1 VLVYA
6 HRLHLISLF
15 VFRASGLYWPA
26 RDGSALTT
34 QERGFNVV
42 MWRQSSLGY
51 VLVPDLVSDVERREL
66 ASLAAKL
73 LSMPGRGARSK
84 ARLTTDATQ
93 RRIRMSKTPTLKEP
107 AGDDRRHSE

>member
-1 VLVYA
+1 MSFEGNTDFPLKGGAVGYFLDRKAAGLVYA

-15 VFRASGLYWPA
+15 AFRASGLYWPA
-26 RDGSALTT
+26 TDGSALTT

-73 LSMPGRGARSK
+73 LSMP
-84 ARLTTDATQ
+84 
-93 RRIRMSKTPTLKEP
+93 
-107 AGDDRRHSE
+107 

>member
-1 VLVYA
+1 MNTYHYVLYI
-6 HRLHLISLF
+6 HLISLF
-15 VFRASGLYWPA
+15 VFRASGLYWA

-51 VLVPDLVSDVERREL
+51 ALVSDVECREL

-73 LSMPGRGARSK
+73 LSMP
-84 ARLTTDATQ
+84 
-93 RRIRMSKTPTLKEP
+93 
-107 AGDDRRHSE
+107 